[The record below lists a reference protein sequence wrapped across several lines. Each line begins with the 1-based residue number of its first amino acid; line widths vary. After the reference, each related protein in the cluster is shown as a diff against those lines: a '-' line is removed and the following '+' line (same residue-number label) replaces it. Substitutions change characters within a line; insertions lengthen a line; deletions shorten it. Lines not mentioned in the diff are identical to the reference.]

1 MLLLILG
8 HYWEVSYA
16 CVFIVLCACLRRLIH
31 YRILFT
37 EMYRAAVLTLETSHQ
52 IEQFSSYD
60 NQEQNT
66 PAKKSLE
73 SIPNAVQYISLSNC
87 QLQNE

>member
-1 MLLLILG
+1 MLLNLG

-52 IEQFSSYD
+52 IEHSHHTIIR
-60 NQEQNT
+60 NR
-66 PAKKSLE
+66 
-73 SIPNAVQYISLSNC
+73 IP
-87 QLQNE
+87 QLRNH